1 MQELEA
7 LYWRFDNYSNIAIAS
22 FFGILAGTIAF
33 VAILPLETLANPT
46 ILTYLSALGILL
58 IVSVSIEVSF
68 VVAFAKTSQAVGKC
82 QNCNHR
88 LKSHENKKGETHRCT
103 RSNWRFQRCTCE
115 HFVRAV

>member
-1 MQELEA
+1 MQDLKG
-7 LYWRFDNYSNIAIAS
+7 LYWRFDNYSNIALAS

-33 VAILPLETLANPT
+33 VAILPLETLANPA

-58 IVSVSIEVSF
+58 IVSVSVEASF
-68 VVAFAKTSQAVGKC
+68 VVAFDKISQAVGKC

-103 RSNWRFQRCTCE
+103 R
-115 HFVRAV
+115 